1 MIRITCCRLGK
12 LFPNSGMKGTF
23 VKEFDNMQ
31 QLTFFIRHSSKS
43 LFFPYIKCELTKKQ
57 YQELRWK
64 LNSLI
69 CNKK

>member
-1 MIRITCCRLGK
+1 MVRITCCRLGK
-12 LFPNSGMKGTF
+12 LSCNLGIKGTF

-31 QLTFFIRHSSKS
+31 QLAFFIRHSSKS

-64 LNSLI
+64 LDSLRR
-69 CNKK
+69 NKK